1 MEPYIAALLPVAG
14 VPATPPGGHEVLT
27 PQAAA
32 AERVI
37 LALRL
42 DRGLAES
49 EAAQPPLSAV
59 RDWAESAG
67 LLERTDID
75 GESRLRLTT
84 RGRLLS
90 NELFARLI

>member
-1 MEPYIAALLPVAG
+1 MQPYIAALLPVTGPSA
-14 VPATPPGGHEVLT
+14 PPPGGQEVLA

-67 LLERTDID
+67 LLESVLLD
-75 GESRLRLTT
+75 GEPRLRLTT

-90 NELFARLI
+90 NELFSRLV